1 MIRKL
6 SLEGK
11 LEGEVRLEVLRT
23 PVGQQAVGMFWWVT
37 DLDVPRTE
45 LFLWPI
51 STVLTSTYVCFH
63 RKENRVSGR
72 TTTTGCL

>member
-6 SLEGK
+6 SPGGK

-37 DLDVPRTE
+37 DMDVPRTE
-45 LFLWPI
+45 
-51 STVLTSTYVCFH
+51 
-63 RKENRVSGR
+63 
-72 TTTTGCL
+72 

>member
-11 LEGEVRLEVLRT
+11 LEVEERLEVLRT

-37 DLDVPRTE
+37 DMDAPRTE
-45 LFLWPI
+45 LFVWPI
-51 STVLTSTYVCFH
+51 STFLTST
-63 RKENRVSGR
+63 
-72 TTTTGCL
+72 